1 MKAEDNYLPWVD
13 EVYLQSTKKRVSGVE
28 DLLSKVS
35 TIDEEAE
42 NTVKAFANPK
52 EFEKL
57 SYLGFMNVVDMGA
70 PTPGKVQILKFPEP
84 IVAMKHTKLPLIY
97 GITTKLPIKG
107 ILVDIKAS
115 KNPMG
120 VNQLLDYTDTLSR
133 MSVADKKK
141 LYNLTLD
148 GIRTYR
154 KENSKGDIWLSDFLE
169 SEKDFQFQGFALNL
183 PYINV
188 DPKFGDTK
196 SFWIHPWGTPQLL
209 FSHRRLPIIMIVG
222 PSVRLDQNVLGERN
236 MLGYTG

>member
-13 EVYLQSTKKRVSGVE
+13 EVYLQSTKKRIEGVE
-28 DLLSKVS
+28 ELLSKVAGL
-35 TIDEEAE
+35 DDEAE
-42 NTVKAFANPK
+42 KTVKAFANPK

-70 PTPGKVQILKFPEP
+70 PTPGKVQVVKFPAP
-84 IVAMKHTKLPLIY
+84 VVAMKHTKLPLIY
-97 GITTKLPIKG
+97 GITTKLPSKG
-107 ILVDIKAS
+107 SLVDIEKSKA
-115 KNPMG
+115 PMG
-120 VNQLLDYTDTLSR
+120 VNQLLDYSQTLSR

-141 LYNLTLD
+141 LYELTID

-154 KENSKGDIWLSDFLE
+154 KDNSKGDVWLSDFLE
-169 SEKDFQFQGFALNL
+169 SNKDFEFHGFTLNL

-209 FSHRRLPIIMIVG
+209 FTHRRLPIIMVVG
-222 PSVRLDQNVLGERN
+222 PSVRLDQNVLGDRN
-236 MLGYTG
+236 MTGYTG